1 MGETSRLIF
10 TPKQSDLPFEASL
23 DRRGNKVRQLRTSL
37 REEEDNHRKVRE
49 AEAAGHGEEVRRDVA
64 MNKALLRARG
74 EKVHDNTSKIRKTQK
89 FMEKKKAKGKEA
101 WKIRV
106 DTETANAKQKQE
118 QRKENL
124 LKRSKKKKGKL
135 DSGGD
140 GR

>member
-23 DRRGNKVRQLRTSL
+23 NRRGNKVRQLRTSL
-37 REEEDNHRKVRE
+37 REEEVNQRKVRE
-49 AEAAGHGEEVRRDVA
+49 AEAAGHGEEVRRDAA

-89 FMEKKKAKGKEA
+89 IMEKKKVKAKEGWKARVEAEKSQAKE
-101 WKIRV
+101 RQ
-106 DTETANAKQKQE
+106 D

-124 LKRSKKKKGKL
+124 
-135 DSGGD
+135 
-140 GR
+140 